1 LQRSGILPSCKAN
14 KKSKNKSPFL
24 RRELAKLKN
33 QLQNYD
39 IEIGDLILVSAKKSW
54 DWEGA
59 KDPSACVVRVCS
71 VSQDIIEGDA
81 LHTDGFVNPAS
92 SFSFDKN
99 NFIKISI

>member
-1 LQRSGILPSCKAN
+1 MQ
-14 KKSKNKSPFL
+14 SKQEIEKQISLLKN
-24 RRELAKLKN
+24 ELANLKN

-71 VSQDIIEGDA
+71 VSQDIIEG
-81 LHTDGFVNPAS
+81 NS
-92 SFSFDKN
+92 SHRRFCESRLVF
-99 NFIKISI
+99 FF

>member
-1 LQRSGILPSCKAN
+1 MQ
-14 KKSKNKSPFL
+14 SKQEIEKQISLLKN
-24 RRELAKLKN
+24 ELAKLKN

-71 VSQDIIEGDA
+71 VSQDIIEGKA

-99 NFIKISI
+99 NFIQISI

>member
-1 LQRSGILPSCKAN
+1 MQSKQEIEKQISLL
-14 KKSKNKSPFL
+14 KK
-24 RRELAKLKN
+24 ELANLKN

-71 VSQDIIEGDA
+71 VSQDIIEGD
-81 LHTDGFVNPAS
+81 S
-92 SFSFDKN
+92 SSHRRFCESRLVF
-99 NFIKISI
+99 FF